1 MSAKLALRQAVATAL
16 RPFSKVQPQ
25 EATMVVLMTLAA
37 FMLLTAYYVLKTVRE
52 PLILLQGGAEVKL
65 YARAGQAV
73 LMVGVVHLYG
83 ELARRVGRMKL
94 LVIVFLFFVSNLVVF
109 AVLANTDVPIGLAF
123 FLWVGVFSYTV
134 VAQFW
139 GLAADIYDDEQ
150 GKRLFP
156 IIGAGS
162 SIGAVVGGVVA
173 TSLVAFGPPVLMGT
187 AVVILL
193 ACVAL
198 IVWVERHAVSLSLR
212 HDEPPP
218 DEPLA
223 KESAWQLLAHDRYLW
238 FIAGMVVFL
247 NWVNSS
253 GEYLLDRTL
262 LVAAKQA
269 TANDVDA
276 GTFIGAFKGNFYVW
290 QNSLGVGLQLFA
302 VSRILKLVGVR
313 RALFFLPTFALI
325 AYGGAV
331 FFPVLAVMRIVKIG
345 ENSLQYSLAD
355 TSRHALFLVASR
367 VEKFVGK
374 TAIDTVAVRVGAI
387 VSAVM
392 VYVGTRLDW
401 STGTFAAINV
411 GLVAGWI
418 GFVLL
423 IGKEHRLRSAAL
435 ETNSGEHSS

>member
-1 MSAKLALRQAVATAL
+1 
-16 RPFSKVQPQ
+16 
-25 EATMVVLMTLAA
+25 MV
-37 FMLLTAYYVLKTVRE
+37 
-52 PLILLQGGAEVKL
+52 I
-65 YARAGQAV
+65 
-73 LMVGVVHLYG
+73 
-83 ELARRVGRMKL
+83 
-94 LVIVFLFFVSNLVVF
+94 
-109 AVLANTDVPIGLAF
+109 
-123 FLWVGVFSYTV
+123 
-134 VAQFW
+134 
-139 GLAADIYDDEQ
+139 
-150 GKRLFP
+150 
-156 IIGAGS
+156 
-162 SIGAVVGGVVA
+162 
-173 TSLVAFGPPVLMGT
+173 
-187 AVVILL
+187 
-193 ACVAL
+193 
-198 IVWVERHAVSLSLR
+198 
-212 HDEPPP
+212 
-218 DEPLA
+218 
-223 KESAWQLLAHDRYLW
+223 
-238 FIAGMVVFL
+238 FL

-262 LVAAKQA
+262 VVAAQRA

-313 RALFFLPTFALI
+313 RALFLLPTFALI

-331 FFPVLAVMRIVKIG
+331 FFPVLAVMRMVKIG

-387 VSAVM
+387 VSAAM
-392 VYVGTRLDW
+392 VYVGTRFDW

-423 IGKEHRLRSAAL
+423 VGKEHRLRSADR
-435 ETNSGEHSS
+435 ETKRSEASS